1 LEEEQQVKQNTV
13 LVVGAGDVGLL
24 AAQKL
29 AQSGMAVVALRRSHV
44 EAPKGVTLL
53 QADITDAA
61 SLQPLADYRFDYI
74 VVTTAAGSR
83 DETVYRSVYVD
94 GLRNVLAQVIKQSM
108 PIQRIVLASSTGV
121 YGQSA
126 GEWVDETSATE
137 PAEFSGRIQLEAEQ
151 LARDSG
157 IATTAVRLGGIYGPG
172 RERLI
177 RQVKASEFCAQ
188 EPPHYTNR
196 IFRDDAARLLAFIV
210 TRTQQDQEVA
220 DCYIGVDNEPAPLWD
235 VQAYL
240 AGKMGIMMRT
250 GIEVPARGSKRCR
263 NALILRTGFKFHYQ
277 NYRIGYGALLEQ
289 HNTSAK

>member
-1 LEEEQQVKQNTV
+1 MKQNTV

-24 AAQKL
+24 VAQKL
-29 AQSGMAVVALRRSHV
+29 AQSGMAVVAVRRSEV
-44 EAPKGVTLL
+44 VMPKGVTLL
-53 QADITDAA
+53 RADITDAV
-61 SLQPLADYRFDYI
+61 SLQALADYRFDYV

-83 DETVYRSVYVD
+83 DETIYRRVYVD
-94 GLRNVLAQVIKQSM
+94 GLRNVLAQVAQQVI
-108 PIQRIVLASSTGV
+108 PAQRIVLASSTGV
-121 YGQSA
+121 YGQSG
-126 GEWVDETSATE
+126 GEWVDETSPAE

-157 IATTAVRLGGIYGPG
+157 IATTVVRLGGIYGPG

-196 IFRDDAARLLAFIV
+196 IFRDDAARLLAFVV
-210 TRTQQDQEVA
+210 TRAQQGHELA

-240 AGKMGIMMRT
+240 AGKLNIMMRT
-250 GIEVPARGSKRCR
+250 GTEVPARGSKRCR
-263 NALILRTGFKFHYQ
+263 NALILRTGFKFHYP
-277 NYRIGYGALLEQ
+277 NYRIGYGAMLEQ
-289 HNTSAK
+289 REA